1 MHCKIS
7 DCFNCPYPDCIN
19 DTFTSPR
26 EFTPE
31 QKKRQCELKKKILA
45 RRRENGVCIYCGKKP
60 ADKGYKSCTECRIE
74 RTKKNREYSR
84 KTERYTPRELMDG
97 VKLCKLCGKRPPV
110 DGRTICEECFKKCLD
125 NLNHADSKEPLN
137 NGFRAAIEAYWRER

>member
-1 MHCKIS
+1 MYLLRK
-7 DCFNCPYPDCIN
+7 
-19 DTFTSPR
+19 
-26 EFTPE
+26 E
-31 QKKRQCELKKKILA
+31 A
-45 RRRENGVCIYCGKKP
+45 RGQ
-60 ADKGYKSCTECRIE
+60 GYKSCTECRIE

-137 NGFRAAIEAYWRER
+137 NGFRASIEAYWRGR